1 MGMEWL
7 AGGVAVMGIAL
18 ITGCHDAWR
27 GLRLK
32 RARSGQMGGNG
43 NTF

>member
-1 MGMEWL
+1 MGVEFL

-32 RARSGQMGGNG
+32 RAVGLAHRKQE
-43 NTF
+43 